1 MSQAELGRLC
11 GIPQSTIGR
20 IESGQVNPNLAT
32 LEKLAEALS
41 LEFAI
46 KESDV
51 RPDYLKRWDG
61 LHAICYWKDEPV
73 SEFYVSGSVV
83 RVKRFVQHPVKQIFN
98 QEKMDIVALS
108 EILKRRCWEEN
119 RDGLAQIL
127 QKLGIAHSVTWPRT
141 VGSIKGCDINGIPL
155 KGNYGVEFELY
166 EADDEISVISKTNG
180 KPIRKTVY

>member
-127 QKLGIAHSVTWPRT
+127 QKLGIAHYDPL
-141 VGSIKGCDINGIPL
+141 SIVK
-155 KGNYGVEFELY
+155 KTHGVSYNDFLWFQFDGEQLFW
-166 EADDEISVISKTNG
+166 ADVATRN
-180 KPIRKTVY
+180 RYV